1 MGVVLAV
8 LSMVLA
14 GVGSLFFKE
23 SSSRMG
29 ATRTTFLYY
38 LFGLFLSGVIGP
50 LVASEKDRMSRAGVG
65 WAALAALALSL
76 SVLCFNSSLRHI
88 KVSTASTIY
97 SFEFVVT
104 ILVAVALQKE
114 VLETKEWVA
123 AGLAVA
129 AIILY
134 VM

>member
-14 GVGSLFFKE
+14 GVGSLFLKE
-23 SSSRMG
+23 STIRMG

-50 LVASEKDRMSRAGVG
+50 LVASEKDRMCRAGVG
-65 WAALAALALSL
+65 WAAVAALALSL
-76 SVLCFNSSLRHI
+76 SGLCFNSSLRHI

-104 ILVAVALQKE
+104 ILVAVALRKE
-114 VLETKEWVA
+114 VLETMEWVA

-134 VM
+134 V

>member
-1 MGVVLAV
+1 LLLYAV
-8 LSMVLA
+8 EDELQ
-14 GVGSLFFKE
+14 
-23 SSSRMG
+23 
-29 ATRTTFLYY
+29 
-38 LFGLFLSGVIGP
+38 VIP
-50 LVASEKDRMSRAGVG
+50 QA
-65 WAALAALALSL
+65 
-76 SVLCFNSSLRHI
+76 I

-123 AGLAVA
+123 ASLAVA

>member
-14 GVGSLFFKE
+14 GVGSIFFKE
-23 SSSRMG
+23 STLRMG
-29 ATRTTFLYY
+29 ATRTTVLYY
-38 LFGLFLSGVIGP
+38 LFGLMLSGLIAP
-50 LVASEKDRMSRAGVG
+50 LVVSEKEQMSRAGVG
-65 WAALAALALSL
+65 WAALAALSLSL
-76 SVLCFNSSLRHI
+76 SVLCFNSALRHV

-123 AGLAVA
+123 AGLAVV